1 MDFTSVGG
9 RRFFAVALACLALTG
24 LCAAGRLS
32 GGEFVAGLVPIIL
45 GYLGAGTISNIQE
58 KKIEADKE

>member
-1 MDFTSVGG
+1 MNFNPVGG
-9 RRFFAVALACLALTG
+9 RRFFAVSMACFALTG

-45 GYLGAGTISNIQE
+45 GYLGAGTVSNI
-58 KKIEADKE
+58 KEPKPE